1 MLRRTAALAALLLLS
16 LPAAAGTLTFAN
28 WNLLNYP
35 GSTGLSRAPYF
46 RTALAEAAPDLL
58 VCQEVLS
65 ASGAQH
71 FFDNVLAVWEPG
83 LWEMAPF
90 HDSYDTDRALFIR
103 DGVAEVLDWGWL
115 DTDLRDIEWWEL
127 RLDASGDTLRV
138 YSSHLKAGNGSSEQQ
153 RRLAEVQV
161 LRNALDAL
169 PPQRAFLFAADLNI
183 YFDTEPAY
191 QLMLSAGPG
200 QLFDPIDQA
209 GYWHDNASYAAIH
222 TQSTRTSSF
231 GGGATGG
238 MDDRFDQVLVSE
250 ELLDGLGLE
259 ILPATYTA
267 FGQDGDHFNQS
278 IINGGNNAVPAE
290 VANALH
296 EASDHLP
303 VLVDFD
309 WPTAVADGAP
319 VALAR
324 VSAWPNPFNPA
335 VRLAVDLPDAGRARL
350 AVFDTRGRRVA
361 ELLDAD
367 LPAGRQ
373 TLTWRP
379 EGLASGLYL
388 ARLSLDGAPA
398 ATARLLLVQ

>member
-1 MLRRTAALAALLLLS
+1 MPRRFAALAALILLS
-16 LPAAAGTLTFAN
+16 LPAAAGELTFAN
-28 WNLLNYP
+28 WNLLNFP
-35 GSTGLSRAPYF
+35 GTTGAARAPYF

-71 FFDNVLAVWEPG
+71 FFDDVLDILEPG

-103 DGVAEVLDWGWL
+103 DGVVEVLDWGWL
-115 DTDLRDIEWWEL
+115 DTDLRDIEWWDL
-127 RLDASGDTLRV
+127 RLAAAGDTLRL
-138 YSSHLKAGNGSSEQQ
+138 YSTHLKAGSGSTEEQ

-161 LRNALDAL
+161 LRADLDAL
-169 PPQRAFLFAADLNI
+169 PPQRAFIFCGDLNI

-191 QLMLSAGPG
+191 QLLLSAGPG
-200 QLFDPIDQA
+200 QLFDPIGQT
-209 GYWHDNASYAAIH
+209 GYWHDNASYAPIH

-238 MDDRFDQVLVSE
+238 MDDRFDQVLVSA
-250 ELLDGLGLE
+250 ELLDGLGLDV
-259 ILPATYTA
+259 LPATYLA
-267 FGQDGDHFNQS
+267 FGQDGNHFNQS
-278 IINGGNNAVPAE
+278 IINGGNSAVPPE

-303 VLVDFD
+303 VLVDLG

-319 VALAR
+319 AVRARLA
-324 VSAWPNPFNPA
+324 AWPNPFNPA
-335 VRLAVDLPDAGRARL
+335 VRLAVDLPRAGHARL
-350 AVFDTRGRRVA
+350 AVYDTRGRRVA
-361 ELLDAD
+361 NLLDAD
-367 LPAGRQ
+367 LPAGER

-379 EGLASGLYL
+379 ANLASGLYL
-388 ARLSLDGAPA
+388 ARLDLDGAPA
-398 ATARLLLVQ
+398 ATARLLLLE